1 MSIGSCVFLLG
12 DNYPKKQILATAEG
26 EARSRSSDE
35 KAVAI
40 SSGAKRSGS
49 ANCNGF
55 LASDSCHPGRYLR
68 LARKFF
74 IVGGLF
80 LINELIPLPN
90 GFLKLRRFGFLLKAG
105 AEDYVSAIATASRK
119 KNNPF

>member
-1 MSIGSCVFLLG
+1 MRLGVSKVETDFPAFARVCETRLYLYLIRVNRNKSLFLPVVLKQVPVGSCVFLLG
-12 DNYPKKQILATAEG
+12 DNYLKSQKLATAEG

-55 LASDSCHPGRYLR
+55 LRQIDATLVDT
-68 LARKFF
+68 
-74 IVGGLF
+74 
-80 LINELIPLPN
+80 
-90 GFLKLRRFGFLLKAG
+90 
-105 AEDYVSAIATASRK
+105 YV
-119 KNNPF
+119 

>member
-1 MSIGSCVFLLG
+1 LRFLLG

-55 LASDSCHPGRYLR
+55 LACLSESFKPTTY
-68 LARKFF
+68 
-74 IVGGLF
+74 
-80 LINELIPLPN
+80 ELS
-90 GFLKLRRFGFLLKAG
+90 KAG
-105 AEDYVSAIATASRK
+105 
-119 KNNPF
+119 F